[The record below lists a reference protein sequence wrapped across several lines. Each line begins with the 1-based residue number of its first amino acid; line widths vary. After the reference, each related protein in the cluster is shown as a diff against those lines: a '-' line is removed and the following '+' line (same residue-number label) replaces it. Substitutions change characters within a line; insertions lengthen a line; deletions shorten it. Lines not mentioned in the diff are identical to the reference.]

1 MKSAKS
7 HKSRDEFETSR
18 ERFRTLINRR
28 IMKFGLPGFTV
39 VCFFFTFYVT
49 REVGYNAHLC
59 LCVDVGGSSVDNG
72 TRHSP
77 SYYPSSVDD
86 PTMLHSQNGYP
97 LQKHRSRPRYI
108 IPSRP
113 PGYCTP

>member
-1 MKSAKS
+1 MKSGKS

-18 ERFRTLINRR
+18 ERFRTLINRL
-28 IMKFGLPGFTV
+28 IMRFGLPGFTV
-39 VCFFFTFYVT
+39 VCFFFTFHFT
-49 REVGYNAHLC
+49 REVGYNAYLC
-59 LCVDVGGSSVDNG
+59 LCVDVGGGSVDNG

-97 LQKHRSRPRYI
+97 LP
-108 IPSRP
+108 
-113 PGYCTP
+113 